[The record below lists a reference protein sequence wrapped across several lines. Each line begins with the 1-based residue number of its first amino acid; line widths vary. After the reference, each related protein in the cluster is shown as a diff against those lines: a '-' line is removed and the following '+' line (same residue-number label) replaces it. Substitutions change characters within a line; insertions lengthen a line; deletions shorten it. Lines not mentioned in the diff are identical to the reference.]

1 MMILLGVGNPLLTD
15 DGVGCFIADEF
26 RSDGWTTFCGE
37 TAPENFTAPIR
48 RLDPELLLIVD
59 AAEMGLPA
67 GSIRIIPHDQIDD
80 TSIGTHMLP
89 LSHLIHYLSSDIP
102 EILFIGIQPETIEPG
117 ERLSPAVQDAAAVL
131 IEVLEKGDYASLK
144 RL

>member
-1 MMILLGVGNPLLTD
+1 MVLLGVGNTLLSD
-15 DGVGCFIADEF
+15 DGVGCSIADSFTAE
-26 RSDGWTTFCGE
+26 GWITYNGG

-48 RLDPELLLIVD
+48 RLDPKLLVIVD

-102 EILFIGIQPETIEPG
+102 EILFIGVQPATIEPG
-117 ERLSPAVQDAAAVL
+117 VGLSPSVRDAAATL
-131 IEVLEKGDYASLK
+131 IEVLKKGEYASLE